1 MRLSR
6 GGMPP
11 DIEDLLAGCKLSLFP
26 ASYTDLKAS
35 CDCPDAE
42 NPCKH
47 IAAVYYLLAER
58 FDADPF
64 LIFPGGAGRRKSGST
79 VCGRAARA
87 RRPRARRHPRGPLLG
102 APRGRGPSGRAA
114 PSWPICA
121 SARSPAKPRTPCCAA
136 SDLPRRSRWTQRG
149 RHAGG
154 DVRAT
159 RRGRRAAG
167 AERVE
172 SHPFSRGACLIGA
185 ARLSRGAPWFGDSA
199 M

>member
-64 LIFPGGAGRRKSGST
+64 LIVTWRGRTQEERLDGL
-79 VCGRAARA
+79 RA
-87 RRPRARRHPRGPLLG
+87 RRARSKTKGSSASPRTAAGGAEGARSFWESGPELAHLRISPLAGEAPGALLRRVGPAPSKPMDATWPTRWRRCTRNSPRP
-102 APRGRGPSGRAA
+102 PSG
-114 PSWPICA
+114 
-121 SARSPAKPRTPCCAA
+121 
-136 SDLPRRSRWTQRG
+136 G
-149 RHAGG
+149 R
-154 DVRAT
+154 
-159 RRGRRAAG
+159 
-167 AERVE
+167 
-172 SHPFSRGACLIGA
+172 
-185 ARLSRGAPWFGDSA
+185 
-199 M
+199 

>member
-64 LIFPGGAGRRKSGST
+64 LIFTWRGRTQEERLDGL
-79 VCGRAARA
+79 RA
-87 RRPRARRHPRGPLLG
+87 RRARSKTKGSSASPRTAAGGRRGGAVLLGERPRA
-102 APRGRGPSGRAA
+102 GPSAHQPARRRSPGRPAA
-114 PSWPICA
+114 P
-121 SARSPAKPRTPCCAA
+121 PRTCPVEADGRNVADTLAA
-136 SDLPRRSRWTQRG
+136 MYAQL
-149 RHAGG
+149 AE
-154 DVRAT
+154 AAE
-159 RRGRRAAG
+159 RRA
-167 AERVE
+167 
-172 SHPFSRGACLIGA
+172 
-185 ARLSRGAPWFGDSA
+185 LSG
-199 M
+199 